1 MADAIQA
8 VPLLPAQRAELEDSV
23 SLPMAELHISDTIQ
37 QAQGAFHMQSLLA
50 MVAILA
56 LGLFLIYRLVGKALA
71 PLDTLTCRIRER
83 TAADLAQPVEIPD
96 SGDEAAALALAFN
109 QMSQRLNQVFVMQ
122 RNFSRNA
129 AHEFR
134 TPLAVLKTRIGLF
147 RKKQDFRPQATLELL
162 QIVEGEVDR
171 LSAMVSELLELTNLE
186 RASRGERLSSG
197 QLIRSAAD
205 QAAPQA
211 EARSITILV
220 DAAPCTLA
228 GNAELL
234 RQAVCNLVENAVKYS
249 PAGSV
254 VHIAGHRDGE
264 WFQIV
269 VADQGPGIPESL
281 RQRIFEPFFRVDDSR
296 SRQLGG
302 AGLGLALVR
311 AIAEFHGGAVYVEK
325 SRGAGSRF
333 VLKLPC
339 RTGVLRRIEIQLTS
353 FVRRDRRKRLAAVIF
368 MPLAVA
374 SCLSVR
380 RPLGLSF
387 WAEDALRR
395 EPPSGSLPPT
405 RGGAVCVQTFEDIS
419 VSANAI
425 PRCLSIQPCNLCA
438 TYSRKA
444 PEI

>member
-1 MADAIQA
+1 MRKPMSLRLRVTLLCAALLTLCCLLLTVTNNFSASRLADAIQA

-96 SGDEAAALALAFN
+96 SGDEAAAVALAFN

-234 RQAVCNLVENAVKYS
+234 RQAVCNLVENAVKYNRENGRVTVRIS
-249 PAGSV
+249 PDAYQCVISV
-254 VHIAGHRDGE
+254 VDTGI
-264 WFQIV
+264 
-269 VADQGPGIPESL
+269 GIPLEHQS
-281 RQRIFEPFFRVDDSR
+281 RVFERFYRVDKGR
-296 SRQLGG
+296 SKREGG
-302 AGLGLALVR
+302 TGLGLSIVKHITAKYAGQITLV
-311 AIAEFHGGAVYVEK
+311 
-325 SRGAGSRF
+325 SRPDEGTSIR
-333 VLKLPC
+333 VTLPV
-339 RTGVLRRIEIQLTS
+339 TEEGRR
-353 FVRRDRRKRLAAVIF
+353 
-368 MPLAVA
+368 
-374 SCLSVR
+374 
-380 RPLGLSF
+380 
-387 WAEDALRR
+387 
-395 EPPSGSLPPT
+395 
-405 RGGAVCVQTFEDIS
+405 
-419 VSANAI
+419 
-425 PRCLSIQPCNLCA
+425 
-438 TYSRKA
+438 
-444 PEI
+444 

>member
-1 MADAIQA
+1 MRKPMSLRLRVTLLCAALLTLCCLLLTVTNNFSAIRMADAIQA

-96 SGDEAAALALAFN
+96 SGDEAAAVALAFN

-162 QIVEGEVDR
+162 RIVEGEVDR

-281 RQRIFEPFFRVDDSR
+281 RQRIFEPFSGWMIPAPDSWAVPDLVWHWCGPSR
-296 SRQLGG
+296 SST
-302 AGLGLALVR
+302 AAL
-311 AIAEFHGGAVYVEK
+311 
-325 SRGAGSRF
+325 
-333 VLKLPC
+333 
-339 RTGVLRRIEIQLTS
+339 
-353 FVRRDRRKRLAAVIF
+353 F
-368 MPLAVA
+368 MWKNP
-374 SCLSVR
+374 
-380 RPLGLSF
+380 G
-387 WAEDALRR
+387 ER
-395 EPPSGSLPPT
+395 EADSS
-405 RGGAVCVQTFEDIS
+405 
-419 VSANAI
+419 
-425 PRCLSIQPCNLCA
+425 
-438 TYSRKA
+438 
-444 PEI
+444 

>member
-1 MADAIQA
+1 MKKPISLRLRVTLLCAALLTLCCLLLTVTKIFAATGRADAIQA
-8 VPLLPAQRAELEDSV
+8 VPLLPAQSAELEGGV
-23 SLPMAELHISDTIQ
+23 SLPMAELNVSDTIQ
-37 QAQGAFHMQSLLA
+37 QAQGMFHMQSLLA

-71 PLDTLTCRIRER
+71 PLDTLTRQIRER

-96 SGDEAAALALAFN
+96 SGDEVAALALAFN

-122 RNFSRNA
+122 KNFSRNA

-147 RKKQDFRPQATLELL
+147 RKKQDFHPQATLERL

-171 LSAMVSELLELTNLE
+171 LSAMVGGLLELTNLE
-186 RASRGERLSSG
+186 RASCGEQLSAG

-211 EARSITILV
+211 EARRISIFV

-234 RQAVCNLVENAVKYS
+234 RQAVYNLVENAVKYN
-249 PAGSV
+249 PAGGA
-254 VHIAGHRDGE
+254 VHIAGRRDGE

-269 VADQGPGIPESL
+269 VADQGPGIPEEL

-311 AIAEFHGGAVYVEK
+311 AIAEFHGGTVRIEENDTGV
-325 SRGAGSRF
+325 GSRF
-333 VLKLPC
+333 VLELP
-339 RTGVLRRIEIQLTS
+339 L
-353 FVRRDRRKRLAAVIF
+353 FFHK
-368 MPLAVA
+368 
-374 SCLSVR
+374 
-380 RPLGLSF
+380 
-387 WAEDALRR
+387 
-395 EPPSGSLPPT
+395 
-405 RGGAVCVQTFEDIS
+405 
-419 VSANAI
+419 
-425 PRCLSIQPCNLCA
+425 
-438 TYSRKA
+438 
-444 PEI
+444 

>member
-1 MADAIQA
+1 MRKPMSLRLRVTLLCAALLTLCCLLLTVTNNFSAIRMADAIQA
-8 VPLLPAQRAELEDSV
+8 VPLLPAQRTELEDSV

-96 SGDEAAALALAFN
+96 SGDEAAAVALAFN

-147 RKKQDFRPQATLELL
+147 RKKQDFRPQATLE
-162 QIVEGEVDR
+162 

-339 RTGVLRRIEIQLTS
+339 EQ
-353 FVRRDRRKRLAAVIF
+353 D
-368 MPLAVA
+368 
-374 SCLSVR
+374 
-380 RPLGLSF
+380 
-387 WAEDALRR
+387 
-395 EPPSGSLPPT
+395 PPP
-405 RGGAVCVQTFEDIS
+405 D
-419 VSANAI
+419 
-425 PRCLSIQPCNLCA
+425 
-438 TYSRKA
+438 
-444 PEI
+444 

>member
-1 MADAIQA
+1 MRKPMSLRLRVTLLCAALLTLCCLLLTVTNNFSAIRMADAIQA

-71 PLDTLTCRIRER
+71 PLDTLTCQIRER

-122 RNFSRNA
+122 RNFSRSA

-234 RQAVCNLVENAVKYS
+234 RQAVWKMPSIIARPAALYTSRATGMGNGSKSWLPTRDPASRNRSASEFSSPFSGWMIPAPDSWAVPDLVW
-249 PAGSV
+249 
-254 VHIAGHRDGE
+254 H
-264 WFQIV
+264 WC
-269 VADQGPGIPESL
+269 GP
-281 RQRIFEPFFRVDDSR
+281 SR
-296 SRQLGG
+296 SST
-302 AGLGLALVR
+302 AAL
-311 AIAEFHGGAVYVEK
+311 
-325 SRGAGSRF
+325 
-333 VLKLPC
+333 
-339 RTGVLRRIEIQLTS
+339 
-353 FVRRDRRKRLAAVIF
+353 F
-368 MPLAVA
+368 MWKNP
-374 SCLSVR
+374 
-380 RPLGLSF
+380 G
-387 WAEDALRR
+387 ER
-395 EPPSGSLPPT
+395 EADSS
-405 RGGAVCVQTFEDIS
+405 
-419 VSANAI
+419 
-425 PRCLSIQPCNLCA
+425 
-438 TYSRKA
+438 
-444 PEI
+444 

>member
-1 MADAIQA
+1 MKQRLSLRLRVTLVCGLLLAACCLLLTLSHNYYAYEMADAIEAIPLQPAVALNGGSSSPMEELSLAQA
-8 VPLLPAQRAELEDSV
+8 TLPVRRLFRV
-23 SLPMAELHISDTIQ
+23 
-37 QAQGAFHMQSLLA
+37 QSLLA

-71 PLDTLTCRIRER
+71 PLDTLTRQIRER

-96 SGDEAAALALAFN
+96 SGDEVAALALAFN

-122 RNFSRNA
+122 KNFSRNA

-147 RKKQDFRPQATLELL
+147 RKKQDFHPQATLELL

-171 LSAMVSELLELTNLE
+171 LSAMVGGLLELTNLE
-186 RASRGERLSSG
+186 RASCGEQLSAG

-211 EARSITILV
+211 EARRISIFV

-234 RQAVCNLVENAVKYS
+234 RQAVYNLVENAVKYN
-249 PAGSV
+249 PAGGA
-254 VHIAGHRDGE
+254 VHIAGRRDGE

-269 VADQGPGIPESL
+269 VADQGPGIPEEL

-311 AIAEFHGGAVYVEK
+311 AIAEFHGGTVRIEENDTGV
-325 SRGAGSRF
+325 GSRF
-333 VLKLPC
+333 VLELP
-339 RTGVLRRIEIQLTS
+339 L
-353 FVRRDRRKRLAAVIF
+353 FFHK
-368 MPLAVA
+368 
-374 SCLSVR
+374 
-380 RPLGLSF
+380 
-387 WAEDALRR
+387 
-395 EPPSGSLPPT
+395 
-405 RGGAVCVQTFEDIS
+405 
-419 VSANAI
+419 
-425 PRCLSIQPCNLCA
+425 
-438 TYSRKA
+438 
-444 PEI
+444 

>member
-1 MADAIQA
+1 MRKPMSLRLRVTLLCAALLTLCCLLLTVTNNFSAIRMADAIQA
-8 VPLLPAQRAELEDSV
+8 VPLLPAQRTELEDSV

-71 PLDTLTCRIRER
+71 PLDTLTCQIRER

-96 SGDEAAALALAFN
+96 SGDEAAAVALAFN

-162 QIVEGEVDR
+162 RLVEGEVDR

-220 DAAPCTLA
+220 DMQSCSGRRYAIWWKMPSSTARPAALYTSRA
-228 GNAELL
+228 TGMGNGSKSWLPTRDPAS
-234 RQAVCNLVENAVKYS
+234 RNRSASGFSSPFSGWMIPAPDSWAVPDLVW
-249 PAGSV
+249 
-254 VHIAGHRDGE
+254 H
-264 WFQIV
+264 WC
-269 VADQGPGIPESL
+269 GP
-281 RQRIFEPFFRVDDSR
+281 SR
-296 SRQLGG
+296 SST
-302 AGLGLALVR
+302 AAL
-311 AIAEFHGGAVYVEK
+311 
-325 SRGAGSRF
+325 
-333 VLKLPC
+333 
-339 RTGVLRRIEIQLTS
+339 
-353 FVRRDRRKRLAAVIF
+353 F
-368 MPLAVA
+368 MWKNP
-374 SCLSVR
+374 
-380 RPLGLSF
+380 G
-387 WAEDALRR
+387 ER
-395 EPPSGSLPPT
+395 EADSS
-405 RGGAVCVQTFEDIS
+405 
-419 VSANAI
+419 
-425 PRCLSIQPCNLCA
+425 
-438 TYSRKA
+438 
-444 PEI
+444 

>member
-1 MADAIQA
+1 MRKPMSLRLRVTLLCAALLTLCCLLLTVTNNFSAIRMADAIQA

-96 SGDEAAALALAFN
+96 SGDEAAAVALAFN

-122 RNFSRNA
+122 RNFSRSA

-228 GNAELL
+228 
-234 RQAVCNLVENAVKYS
+234 
-249 PAGSV
+249 
-254 VHIAGHRDGE
+254 
-264 WFQIV
+264 
-269 VADQGPGIPESL
+269 
-281 RQRIFEPFFRVDDSR
+281 
-296 SRQLGG
+296 
-302 AGLGLALVR
+302 
-311 AIAEFHGGAVYVEK
+311 
-325 SRGAGSRF
+325 
-333 VLKLPC
+333 
-339 RTGVLRRIEIQLTS
+339 
-353 FVRRDRRKRLAAVIF
+353 
-368 MPLAVA
+368 
-374 SCLSVR
+374 
-380 RPLGLSF
+380 
-387 WAEDALRR
+387 
-395 EPPSGSLPPT
+395 
-405 RGGAVCVQTFEDIS
+405 
-419 VSANAI
+419 
-425 PRCLSIQPCNLCA
+425 
-438 TYSRKA
+438 
-444 PEI
+444 